1 MSETILA
8 EFDAKLELYSR
19 VTTKSENLIRELL
32 VEYGINAHSVT
43 SRTKARGS
51 LAKKLSKTGRS
62 YKDLSDINDIS
73 GVRIVTYFEEDVDRV
88 VEVIEKEFEID
99 GKNSID
105 KRLILDPDRF
115 GYMSTHHVVRLKS
128 PRSSLHEYRW
138 FDNHCI
144 EIQTRS
150 ILQHAWAE
158 IEHDL
163 GYKSK
168 SEVPKGI
175 RRKFSRLAGLLE
187 LADSEFNSI
196 RMELKEYDVEVE
208 NKIKIAPGSIGV
220 DKSSLLAFARTNEVV
235 GKLDEIISKV
245 AGWTL
250 YSSDDQIIWYVERIN
265 KAGIKTIGDL
275 ERIFSENYEVVTKF
289 SEIWLRRKDDESGAD
304 VSGEDREKNQDEW
317 EEENLDD
324 DVFEGEERSK
334 EIHRGI
340 SLFYLLYVIFAK
352 TGDKEALIK
361 YLMDNDIGTR
371 PPSVLAQDVMEVYS
385 RVVMEK

>member
-1 MSETILA
+1 MSEIILT
-8 EFDAKLELYSR
+8 EFDSKLELYSR

-51 LAKKLSKTGRS
+51 LVKKLSKTGRS
-62 YKDLSDINDIS
+62 YKDLSDITDIS

-88 VEVIEKEFEID
+88 VEVLEKEFEID
-99 GKNSID
+99 EKNSID

-115 GYMSTHHVVRLKS
+115 GYMSTHHVVRLKL

-138 FDNHCI
+138 FDNYCI

-168 SEVPKGI
+168 NEVPKGI

-196 RMELKEYDVEVE
+196 RLELKEYDIEVE
-208 NKIKIAPGSIGV
+208 GQIKIAPSSIGV
-220 DKSSLLAFARTNEVV
+220 DKSSLLAFVRSNQTVEE
-235 GKLDEIISKV
+235 LDEIISSV
-245 AGWTL
+245 GEWDL
-250 YSSDDQIIWYVERIN
+250 YSSDEQIIWYVERIN
-265 KAGIKTIGDL
+265 KAGIKSIGDL
-275 ERIFSENYEVVTKF
+275 EKIFVENYDVVRKF
-289 SEIWLRRKDDESGAD
+289 AEIWLSRKDEED
-304 VSGEDREKNQDEW
+304 V
-317 EEENLDD
+317 DD
-324 DVFEGEERSK
+324 DDGDGKSE

-340 SLFYLLYVIFAK
+340 SIFYLLYVFFAQ
-352 TGDKEALIK
+352 TGNKQALIK
-361 YLMDNDIGTR
+361 YLIDNDIGIR
-371 PPSVLAQDVMEVYS
+371 PPEVLAQDVMDVYS
-385 RVVMEK
+385 RVVMEE